1 MAAQSSIIDK
11 HSEIMFDEGN
21 NRPFLRIYKM
31 TSNGNGNGF
40 LDLDLDSNPYT
51 PAGSVVSIAEKSK
64 EALENLFNRNLAT
77 DFNSVRISNGTTF
90 LDPRTNAPVVTD
102 APVTV
107 AWANNTN
114 LVQFDC
120 GDCAQLFVRI
130 TGTFTGTISIQG
142 DNNDNFAAA
151 YPINALNVT
160 TNTIVSTVTA
170 TNTNLIIP
178 IRSKFFR
185 LRYTSAGTG
194 AATAEVSRLSHETN
208 ANFTTLS
215 NASIPVT
222 QSGSWSVGQ
231 SGTWNNTIAPATAQG
246 YSTGSSLVSAASTNA
261 TLIKTGATNAGW
273 LRFTNTGATCF
284 LRLYNKATTPI
295 PGTDV
300 ALNIIALLP
309 NESFDMQ
316 VAAGIRY
323 PLGLGFALTRN
334 AGLADATII
343 GANEVTGTW
352 MVV

>member
-21 NRPFLRIYKM
+21 RRPFLRVYKM

-40 LDLDLDSNPYT
+40 SDFGLD
-51 PAGSVVSIAEKSK
+51 GSSYSPTGNVVSIAEKSK
-64 EALENLFNRNLAT
+64 TAVENLFNRNSAT

-107 AWANNTN
+107 AWTNNTN

-130 TGTFTGTISIQG
+130 TGTFTGTISMQG
-142 DNNDNFAAA
+142 DNNVDFAAA
-151 YPINALNVT
+151 YAINALNAT
-160 TNTIVSTVTA
+160 TNAIVSTVTA

-178 IRSKFFR
+178 IRSRFFR

-194 AATAEVSRLSHETN
+194 AAIAEVSKLSHETN

-215 NASIPVT
+215 NATIAVT

-231 SGTWNNTIAPATAQG
+231 SGTWNNTIAPSTAQG
-246 YSTGSSLVSAASTNA
+246 YSTGSSLVSAGTTNA

-273 LRFTNTGATCF
+273 LRFTNTGGTCF
-284 LRLYNKATTPI
+284 LRLYNKVTTPI

-300 ALNIIALLP
+300 ALNIVALLP

-334 AGLADATII
+334 AGLADATAIN
-343 GANEVTGTW
+343 ANEVIGTW